1 VLVVKNAS
9 VTEVVS
15 IDRRVEGSSSS
26 SRVIWRS
33 DSCESERTV
42 FERLLSMLRIVF
54 CHEGVG
60 MEGGDFIG
68 ADADTDDRA
77 AAQAKLAATRN
88 AL

>member
-1 VLVVKNAS
+1 
-9 VTEVVS
+9 
-15 IDRRVEGSSSS
+15 
-26 SRVIWRS
+26 
-33 DSCESERTV
+33 
-42 FERLLSMLRIVF
+42 MLRIVF